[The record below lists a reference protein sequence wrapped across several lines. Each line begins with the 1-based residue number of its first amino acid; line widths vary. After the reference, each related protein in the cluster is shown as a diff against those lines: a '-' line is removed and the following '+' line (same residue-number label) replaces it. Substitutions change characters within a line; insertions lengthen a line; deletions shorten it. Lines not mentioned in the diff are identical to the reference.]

1 MYTQQKMKLFHTIF
15 LLFFVAFSLAD
26 AARLKDI
33 ATFDGASYIQLT
45 GQGLVSGLNNTGD
58 SQGSR
63 FTLQIV
69 ANYLKRFGITVPQLN
84 FFNMRIRNVAA
95 VNVSATIPV
104 FLKKGGRIDV
114 IVSTLGDATS
124 LQGGVL
130 IMSPLS
136 SVDGTVYAVAQG
148 PLSVGGYSF
157 RSAGSQTGK
166 NFVTTARIPN
176 GGILERDVEGTIVTN
191 GVLRVLLNEP
201 DWTTASRVATSIN
214 SVQGLA
220 NAATATDKGAIEVKL
235 PTGSTQPQIMQL
247 IEKIEAL
254 EVQTDIQGRIV
265 LNERTGTVVTNGAV
279 RLLPGV
285 VAHGG
290 LEIQVETENT
300 ITQPNPFTL
309 GGQPGRATNSTLTAN
324 EQNKEAIVI
333 PASQSVQDIAAAL
346 NLLKV
351 SPRDLIAIFQA
362 LKEAGVL
369 QGELIIQ

>member
-1 MYTQQKMKLFHTIF
+1 MVF
-15 LLFFVAFSLAD
+15 FSLSSVVD

-33 ATFDGASYIQLT
+33 ATFEGASYIQLT

-104 FLKKGGRIDV
+104 FMRKGARIDV
-114 IVSTLGDATS
+114 IVSTIGDANS

-136 SVDGTVYAVAQG
+136 SVDGSVYAMAQG
-148 PLSVGGYSF
+148 PLSVGGYAI
-157 RSAGSQTGK
+157 RSAGSQTSK

-176 GGILERDVEGTIVTN
+176 GGILDRDVEGTVVTN
-191 GVLRVLLNEP
+191 GIVRILLNDP
-201 DWTTASRVATSIN
+201 DWTTANRVATSIN
-214 SVQGLA
+214 TVQGLT
-220 NAATATDKGAIEVKL
+220 NAATALDKGTIEVKL
-235 PTGSTQPQIMQL
+235 PANATQPQIMQL
-247 IEKIEAL
+247 MEQLEAL
-254 EVQTDIQGRIV
+254 EIQTDIQGKIV

-290 LEIQVETENT
+290 LEIQVATENT

-309 GGQPGRATNSTLTAN
+309 GGGPGRARNSTITAN
-324 EQNKEAIVI
+324 EQLKEAIVI

>member
-1 MYTQQKMKLFHTIF
+1 MKLFHSIF

-104 FLKKGGRIDV
+104 FMKKGGRIDV

-136 SVDGTVYAVAQG
+136 SVDGSVYAMAQG

-157 RSAGSQTGK
+157 RSAGSQAGK

-214 SVQGLA
+214 TVQGLT
-220 NAATATDKGAIEVKL
+220 NAATATDKGTIEVKL

-254 EVQTDIQGRIV
+254 DVQTDIQGRIV

-309 GGQPGRATNSTLTAN
+309 GGQPGRVTNSTLTAN